1 MHACYGMGGV
11 SPQDIGE
18 AEAIKTKKVPR
29 FVIAE
34 SLTVRAQPKTSAK
47 KLGSVKL
54 GDFVPDAEWVGV
66 ADEPSFL
73 WAYSK
78 TLGGCIA
85 WGQKIDGKW
94 KLYLSAISPMSK
106 QSFGLDPK
114 QFALLMQTDW
124 KNFKPATPKKP
135 KPTTPAP
142 ATATPAPATPAPA
155 PEKEEEAA
163 AEDDEGMSTT
173 AMLAIGAAVLAGGFF
188 LLRRK

>member
-1 MHACYGMGGV
+1 
-11 SPQDIGE
+11 
-18 AEAIKTKKVPR
+18 
-29 FVIAE
+29 
-34 SLTVRAQPKTSAK
+34 
-47 KLGSVKL
+47 
-54 GDFVPDAEWVGV
+54 
-66 ADEPSFL
+66 
-73 WAYSK
+73 
-78 TLGGCIA
+78 
-85 WGQKIDGKW
+85 
-94 KLYLSAISPMSK
+94 MSK

-142 ATATPAPATPAPA
+142 ATATPAPA

>member
-1 MHACYGMGGV
+1 MGGV

-66 ADEPSFL
+66 SDEPSFL

-78 TLGGCIA
+78 TLGGYVA
-85 WGQKIDGKW
+85 WGQKVNGKW
-94 KLYLSAISPMSK
+94 KLYLSSISPMSK

-142 ATATPAPATPAPA
+142 ATATPAPA